1 MKILNINLIIFLIF
15 FIFGIFF
22 CYQNSYTL
30 SDDAYSSINS
40 FLGIIN
46 NNQYIPSR
54 PPSYIISEIIMGFL
68 AYYFGSFFLNL
79 VIYIFTVVGL
89 LLFFYSL
96 IESNFF
102 SSKKKKYKLFFFLL
116 LCISNWVIFR
126 NSTLAE
132 DYSIPFF
139 FLSLGLFFFKK
150 NFFELSLIAFAISIG
165 ARLNFYLF
173 ILIVIFFFKN
183 NGNAL
188 SLQKRIILFFSVTF
202 IGGLFYLPIWFLN
215 GFKLNWITGD
225 MTYYY
230 PPVEGLDIKTDQG
243 LKGILGRFFYKI
255 FYIIGFIQSFIIFI
269 YFYYKKINI
278 LKIKKIKFIILLL
291 FSNLLIFIYLPFDLN
306 YLWIY
311 LISLYFIISITFD
324 KFIVYSLVIMNLI
337 SWFYNFNILEIK
349 YKFMSICEPKYA
361 TEVKFIPN
369 FVRGFIFS
377 LKEEKLR
384 INCFN
389 LNLEL
394 KNKFLEGKP
403 LK

>member
-54 PPSYIISEIIMGFL
+54 PPSYIVSEIIMGFL

-96 IESNFF
+96 IDSNFF
-102 SSKKKKYKLFFFLL
+102 SSKKKIQIIFFLL

-139 FLSLGLFFFKK
+139 FFSLGLFFFKK
-150 NFFELSLIAFAISIG
+150 NFFELSLIAFAISIS

-173 ILIVIFFFKN
+173 ILIVIFLFKN
-183 NGNAL
+183 DGNPL
-188 SLQKRIILFFSVTF
+188 SFQKKIILFFSVTF

-215 GFKLNWITGD
+215 GF
-225 MTYYY
+225 
-230 PPVEGLDIKTDQG
+230 
-243 LKGILGRFFYKI
+243 
-255 FYIIGFIQSFIIFI
+255 
-269 YFYYKKINI
+269 
-278 LKIKKIKFIILLL
+278 
-291 FSNLLIFIYLPFDLN
+291 
-306 YLWIY
+306 
-311 LISLYFIISITFD
+311 
-324 KFIVYSLVIMNLI
+324 
-337 SWFYNFNILEIK
+337 
-349 YKFMSICEPKYA
+349 
-361 TEVKFIPN
+361 
-369 FVRGFIFS
+369 
-377 LKEEKLR
+377 
-384 INCFN
+384 
-389 LNLEL
+389 
-394 KNKFLEGKP
+394 
-403 LK
+403 